1 MRGYWPLRE
10 DRAIRYPITWVDWL
24 TDEEDNDDGDDGVGG
39 RRGGRGRGRGG
50 RERGGRGRGRG
61 RGGRGYGER
70 GGRGHSSNKNISGRV
85 PCRRAPVSG
94 SSPSG
99 KVFIPTNPFA
109 NPAELEALKKS
120 FAEQPSW
127 RASVREGTT
136 WEGNADENAAKW
148 RKLNRIDT

>member
-24 TDEEDNDDGDDGVGG
+24 TDEEDNDDGDNGVGG
-39 RRGGRGRGRGG
+39 RRGRRGG

-61 RGGRGYGER
+61 HGGRGYGEQ
-70 GGRGHSSNKNISGRV
+70 GGRGHSSNKHASGRV

-99 KVFIPTNPFA
+99 KVFIPTNPFT

-120 FAEQPSW
+120 FAEQPNW